1 MIVWDKL
8 KIANITAPA
17 GIVIEPVSTN
27 TLQISGNISIPD
39 KQIEVSSAADT
50 VTLAGNQLLFRS
62 GNQRASF
69 NRNMISFT
77 GSDTTINISP
87 ASGILIN
94 DTKLTSTQLQT
105 QDIQATNITITSAAN
120 IQGNATITG
129 TATIGTAT
137 ITSAQIQ
144 NLEVTRQF
152 NAIYPQY
159 QTTIRYDTLQND
171 AETVKERDK
180 GTASLFTS
188 CIGKILMICIDMGR
202 VNLSDYVRFK
212 MPDNTYIGG
221 HISLV
226 YYAVSPSKING
237 SGNNGY
243 GAFRRLN
250 TEYHDGGMRLISIDC
265 DIETYTGSAEP
276 DKNVSI
282 CIMLSNSLNSW
293 PSNGDITE

>member
-17 GIVIEPVSTN
+17 GIVIEPTAAN
-27 TLQISGNISIPD
+27 TLQVGGNLSIPG
-39 KQIEVSSAADT
+39 KQIEVTATADT

-62 GNQRASF
+62 GNQSASF
-69 NRNMISFT
+69 NSNMISFT
-77 GSDTTINISP
+77 GLDTAINISP
-87 ASGILIN
+87 AGGIVIN
-94 DTKLTSTQLQT
+94 NTKLTSTQLQT

-129 TATIGTAT
+129 TATIGMAT

-159 QTTIRYDTLQND
+159 RTTIRYDTLQND

-202 VNLSDYVRFK
+202 VNLGDYVRFK
-212 MPDNTYIGG
+212 MPIYTSIGG
-221 HISLV
+221 HINLA
-226 YYAVSPSKING
+226 YYAVSTSKING

-243 GAFRRLN
+243 GAFRKLN
-250 TEYHDGGMRLISIDC
+250 MEYHDGGMRLISIDC

-282 CIMLSNSLNSW
+282 CIMLTTGLDSW